1 MHYKGKT
8 MFSILDR
15 YIGKTILNTIG
26 ICLFLLISLSGIIR
40 FIDQLRKIKEDYDA
54 FSVGFYSLLMVPKDL
69 EVFFPMAALLG
80 GLIGL
85 GILASRSE
93 LIVMETSG
101 FSRFKI
107 ALAVMKTA
115 LPLVILTMAIGE
127 WVAPIS
133 EQTAR
138 NMRSERLYGNS
149 LLARQGSLWA
159 KDGND
164 YVYIGHVDNDSS
176 ISNID
181 IYSVDKNKLL
191 SITHAN
197 RGVFE
202 NDVWTLS
209 EIEKNDLTN
218 PEQITS
224 INSLTMQWKTNI
236 TPDKLSIVAFDPDSL
251 SASGLYQYSQY
262 LKDSGQDTKY
272 YDLLFWKKLIKPVSV
287 AVMLLLALSF
297 IFGPLRSVSMG
308 VRVIIGISFGFI
320 FYIAD
325 NLFAQVSIVMGI
337 YPIVGSMLTSLV
349 FLLISYILFK
359 RKN

>member
-1 MHYKGKT
+1 

-40 FIDQLRKIKEDYDA
+40 FIDQLRRIKVDYDA
-54 FSVGFYSLLMVPKDL
+54 VSVGFYSLLMVPKDL

-138 NMRSERLYGNS
+138 NMRSEKLYGDS
-149 LLARQGSLWA
+149 LLAQQGSLWA

-164 YVYIGHVDNDSS
+164 YVYIGHVDNDSA

-197 RGVFE
+197 NGVFE
-202 NDVWTLS
+202 NGVWTLS
-209 EIEKNDLTN
+209 EIEKNDLSNSNQVTG
-218 PEQITS
+218 
-224 INSLTMQWKTNI
+224 INMLTMQWKTNI
-236 TPDKLSIVAFDPDSL
+236 TPDKLSIVAFEPESL

>member
-1 MHYKGKT
+1 

-40 FIDQLRKIKEDYDA
+40 FIDQLRRIK
-54 FSVGFYSLLMVPKDL
+54 F
-69 EVFFPMAALLG
+69 
-80 GLIGL
+80 
-85 GILASRSE
+85 
-93 LIVMETSG
+93 VMETSG

-115 LPLVILTMAIGE
+115 LPLVLITMAVGE

-138 NMRSERLYGNS
+138 NMRSEKLYGNS
-149 LLARQGSLWA
+149 LLSERGSLWA
-159 KDGND
+159 KDNND
-164 YVYIGHVDNDSS
+164 YIFIGHVNSDNS

-181 IYSVDKNKLL
+181 IYSVDKNRLL
-191 SITHAN
+191 SITHADS
-197 RGVFE
+197 GTFE
-202 NDVWTLS
+202 NGEWTLS
-209 EIEKNDLTN
+209 QIEMNDLTN
-218 PEQITS
+218 PQQVIGT
-224 INSLTMQWKTNI
+224 NLLNMPWKTNI
-236 TPDKLSIVAFDPDSL
+236 TPDKLSIVAFDPESL
-251 SASGLYQYSQY
+251 SASGL
-262 LKDSGQDTKY
+262 
-272 YDLLFWKKLIKPVSV
+272 KPISV

-325 NLFAQVSIVMGI
+325 NLFAQTSIVIGI
-337 YPIVGSMLTSLV
+337 YPFVGSMLTSLV

>member
-1 MHYKGKT
+1 

-15 YIGKTILNTIG
+15 YIGKTILSTIG

-40 FIDQLRKIKEDYDA
+40 FIDQLRKIKVDYDA
-54 FSVGFYSLLMVPKDL
+54 FAVGIYSLLMVPKDL
-69 EVFFPMAALLG
+69 EIFFPMAALLG
-80 GLIGL
+80 ALIGL

-127 WVAPIS
+127 WVAPVS

-138 NMRSERLYGNS
+138 NMRSEKLYGNS
-149 LLARQGSLWA
+149 LMAQQGGLWA

-164 YVYIGHVDNDSS
+164 YVFIGHVNNDNS

-181 IYSVDKNKLL
+181 IYSVDNNKLL
-191 SITHAN
+191 SITHAESA
-197 RGVFE
+197 VFKD
-202 NDVWTLS
+202 NIWTLLQ
-209 EIEKNDLTN
+209 IERNELTQPN
-218 PEQITS
+218 KIIGNNMVSMP
-224 INSLTMQWKTNI
+224 WKTNI
-236 TPDKLSIVAFDPDSL
+236 TPDKLNIVAFDPDSL
-251 SASGLYQYSQY
+251 SASGLYQYAQY
-262 LKDSGQDTKY
+262 LKSSGQDTKY
-272 YDLLFWKKLIKPVSV
+272 YDLLFWKKLIKPISV
-287 AVMLLLALSF
+287 AVMMLLALSF

-325 NLFAQVSIVMGI
+325 NLFAQASIVMGI
-337 YPIVGSMLTSLV
+337 YPVIGSMLTSLV
-349 FLLISYILFK
+349 FLIISYVLFK

>member
-1 MHYKGKT
+1 

-15 YIGKTILNTIG
+15 YIGKTIISTIG
-26 ICLFLLISLSGIIR
+26 ISLFLLISLSGIIR
-40 FIDQLRKIKEDYDA
+40 FIDQLRKIKVDYDA
-54 FSVGFYSLLMVPKDL
+54 FAVGIYSLLMVPKDL

-80 GLIGL
+80 ALIGL
-85 GILASRSE
+85 GMLASRSE
-93 LIVMETSG
+93 LIVMETAG

-115 LPLVILTMAIGE
+115 LPLVLITMAIGE
-127 WVAPIS
+127 WVAPVS

-138 NMRSERLYGNS
+138 NMRSEKLYGSS
-149 LLARQGSLWA
+149 LLAQQGSLWA

-164 YVYIGHVDNDSS
+164 YIYIGHVNSDSS

-181 IYSVDKNKLL
+181 IYSVDNNKLL
-191 SITHAN
+191 SITHADE
-197 RGVFE
+197 GIF
-202 NDVWTLS
+202 NDNVWTLS
-209 EIEKNDLTN
+209 QIEKSDLT
-218 PEQITS
+218 QFDKIQTS
-224 INSLTMQWKTNI
+224 NILTMEWKTNI

-251 SASGLYQYSQY
+251 SASGLYKYSQY
-262 LKDSGQDTKY
+262 LKSSGQDTKN
-272 YDLLFWKKLIKPVSV
+272 YDLLFWKKLIKPLSV
-287 AVMLLLALSF
+287 AVMMLLALSF

-325 NLFAQVSIVMGI
+325 NLFAQASIVIGI
-337 YPIVGSMLTSLV
+337 YPIIGSMVTSLV